1 MIGMTQIAWIA
12 LLVMSLAVVLAF
24 VRLAY
29 GPTLSDRVIALDL
42 IGTLA
47 IGIIAVYAM
56 VWGLPVLLDVAIV
69 LALIGF
75 LGTIAFAS
83 YLERR
88 AGP

>member
-1 MIGMTQIAWIA
+1 M
-12 LLVMSLAVVLAF
+12 
-24 VRLAY
+24 
-29 GPTLSDRVIALDL
+29 DL

-56 VWGLPVLLDVAIV
+56 VWNLPVLLDAAIV

-75 LGTIAFAS
+75 LGTIAFAY

>member
-83 YLERR
+83 YLERM